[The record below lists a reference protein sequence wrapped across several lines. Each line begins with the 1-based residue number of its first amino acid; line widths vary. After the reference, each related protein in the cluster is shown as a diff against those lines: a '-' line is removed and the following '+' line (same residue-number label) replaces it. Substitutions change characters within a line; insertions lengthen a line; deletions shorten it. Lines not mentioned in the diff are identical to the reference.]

1 MFDLSSWSVMTLIV
15 VGSLIFLIVITRV
28 GKRQVKLALLFHLAM
43 FDLVVLY
50 LYHSFSGVALDRLS
64 GESWPLIVAGAVV
77 LFVLPF
83 ALYWLWLALVSII
96 LLPIE
101 LTRWRTWQAA
111 AQTLV
116 SFARG
121 VNYPYYSDNE
131 GTDELEKRLDG
142 SIMTKGGGP
151 GLVLVRPEHAAAL
164 HSGPE
169 LTHVAGGDVIFT
181 RRKERVLTMVDL
193 RLHVLVLLNVTG
205 MTKDGIS
212 VKFVL
217 LAICRIDPAGAPAQ
231 PERLYPYNPDTVFR
245 IVCDQQDVGDKQKQ
259 AWYEVVALKG
269 RKVARDVVATY
280 TLDRLLTAEDPN
292 KVPRHEIRAQV
303 RERLIAELAGT
314 GIEVF
319 GAGLGNIQADEASAD
334 DKSRQETGTMVVP
347 VAGTIVYINAAEE
360 GPHLATG
367 EKKPVP
373 VNVADQRVASWQ
385 VEWQRRATER
395 LAHGEAQA
403 TRILQQARAQV
414 LAELIHA
421 VEEGFR
427 EMAAAGATGPNDV
440 IALSFINAVEQMLA
454 GQEAPESLG
463 AASTRS
469 TLQTV
474 RRLMLLDR

>member
-1 MFDLSSWSVMTLIV
+1 VNSMFDFPSWSVPVLISL
-15 VGSLIFLIVITRV
+15 GSLVFLVVITRV
-28 GKRQVKLALLFHLAM
+28 GKPQVKLALLFHLAM

-50 LYHSFSGVALDRLS
+50 LYHGFSGVALDRLS
-64 GESWPLIVAGAVV
+64 EESWPLIVAGTVV

-101 LTRWRTWQAA
+101 LTRWRTWQSA

-164 HSGPE
+164 HTGPE

-181 RRKERVLTMVDL
+181 KRKERVLTMVDL

-217 LAICRIDPAGAPAQ
+217 LVICRIDPAGAPAQ
-231 PERLYPYNPDTVFR
+231 SERLYPYNPDTVFR

-259 AWYEVVALKG
+259 AWYEMVALKG

-292 KVPRHEIRAQV
+292 QVPRHEIRAQV

-319 GAGLGNIQADEASAD
+319 GAGLGNIQPDEPPAG
-334 DKSRQETGTMVVP
+334 DKSRP
-347 VAGTIVYINAAEE
+347 AAGAEK
-360 GPHLATG
+360 ATW
-367 EKKPVP
+367 
-373 VNVADQRVASWQ
+373 VNVPEQRVASWQ
-385 VEWQRRATER
+385 VEWQRRAAER

-403 TRILQQARAQV
+403 TRIMEQARAQV
-414 LAELIHA
+414 LTELIHA

-427 EMAAAGATGPNDV
+427 EMAATGAAQPNDV
-440 IALSFINAVEQMLA
+440 IALSFVNAFEQMLSA
-454 GQEAPESLG
+454 QEAPESLG

-474 RRLMLLDR
+474 RRMMLER